1 MGALR
6 RLRQRH
12 AWQRRAPILY
22 AVGLVGA
29 ATLGV
34 TACDPANG
42 GLNTAAVALTTDRM
56 GTKELERQKLDVAWL
71 SCTARYQDRVTP
83 KSGEPTQKAVV
94 EVDCQGESGGD
105 DGNKDITIKGKV
117 SSFVDDRCVRGNLTA
132 KVDGKQWFQV
142 DVLGDCG
149 AGDGD
154 GDGGSP
160 APPGSSHQ
168 PPSQPPPSDDRPEPR
183 PTVTVTVTVTPA
195 PPPPT
200 CDCAPGK

>member
-6 RLRQRH
+6 RLRQRN
-12 AWQRRAPILY
+12 AWQRRTPILY
-22 AVGLVGA
+22 AVGLAGA
-29 ATLGV
+29 AALGV

-83 KSGEPTQKAVV
+83 KSGEPTEKAVV
-94 EVDCQGESGGD
+94 EVDCQGESGGN

-117 SSFVDDRCVRGNLTA
+117 SSLVDGRCVRGDLTA
-132 KVDGKQWFQV
+132 KVDGKQWFKV
-142 DVLGDCG
+142 DVLGNCG

-154 GDGGSP
+154 GGSP
-160 APPGSSHQ
+160 TPPGSSHQ
-168 PPSQPPPSDDRPEPR
+168 PPSQPPPSHDRPEPR

>member
-6 RLRQRH
+6 RLRQRN
-12 AWQRRAPILY
+12 AWQRRTPILY
-22 AVGLVGA
+22 AVGLAGA
-29 ATLGV
+29 AALGV

-83 KSGEPTQKAVV
+83 KSGEPTEQAVV
-94 EVDCQGESGGD
+94 EVDCQGESGGN
-105 DGNKDITIKGKV
+105 DGDKDITIKGKV
-117 SSFVDDRCVRGNLTA
+117 SSLVDGRCVRGNLTA

-142 DVLGDCG
+142 DVLGNCG
-149 AGDGD
+149 AGD

-160 APPGSSHQ
+160 APPGSSHR
-168 PPSQPPPSDDRPEPR
+168 PPSQAPPSHDRPEPR